1 MTHLE
6 IEAFFEVIKAGS
18 ISSAAQN
25 LYVTQPALSRRIKT
39 LEDELGYSLFS
50 RKKGQR
56 NIELTAKGEAFVSI
70 AQKWLS
76 IWQEAQE
83 LNSLDNSNIL
93 NIASV
98 GSVSSYILPHVFEKI
113 AKTAG
118 DTIRICFHNYHS
130 FESYQYVA
138 NGLIDIAL
146 ISDDIYYKGVETI
159 PVFQER
165 MVFVSNNSKSY
176 PETIYPQMLEPNQ
189 EIRLP
194 WNPEYDV
201 WHDFWFKS
209 TPEYRVSLDQM
220 NLLEHVLSWEN
231 TWTIVPSSVAYKL
244 SSLTYVSVYQI
255 ASPPPDR
262 IIYYL
267 KNGNRKI
274 ELINHFL
281 SVLNN
286 ELKTI
291 PGLTSYLGAE
301 KKPVEL

>member
-1 MTHLE
+1 MTQLE

-25 LYVTQPALSRRIKT
+25 LYVTQPALSRRIKA

-93 NIASV
+93 NLASV

-165 MVFVSNNSKSY
+165 MVLVSNNSKSY
-176 PETIYPQMLEPNQ
+176 PETVYPQLLEPNQ

-231 TWTIVPSSVAYKL
+231 TWAIVPSSVAYKL

-255 ASPPPDR
+255 APPPPDR

-267 KNGNRKI
+267 KSGNRKI

-281 SVLNN
+281 TVLNN

-291 PGLTSYLGAE
+291 PGLTSYLGEE
-301 KKPVEL
+301 KNPVEL

>member
-6 IEAFFEVIKAGS
+6 IEAFFEIIKAGS

-39 LEDELGYSLFS
+39 LENELGYSLFL

-56 NIELTAKGEAFVSI
+56 NIELTAKGESFVSI
-70 AQKWLS
+70 AQKWLT
-76 IWQEAQE
+76 IWREAQE

-98 GSVSSYILPHVFEKI
+98 GSVSSYILPQVFEKI

-118 DTIRICFHNYHS
+118 DNIHICFHNYHS

-159 PVFQER
+159 PLFREH
-165 MVFVSNNSKSY
+165 MLLVSNNSKSY
-176 PETIYPQMLEPNQ
+176 SETLHPQMLEAHQ

-194 WNPEYDV
+194 WNPEYDA

-231 TWTIVPSSVAYKL
+231 TWAIVPSSVAYKL
-244 SSLTYVSVYQI
+244 SSLDYVSVYQI
-255 ASPPPDR
+255 APPPPDR

-267 KNGNRKI
+267 KKGNGKPG
-274 ELINHFL
+274 LIRHFL
-281 SVLNN
+281 EILNN

-291 PGLTSYLGAE
+291 SGITSYLDIEENLAE
-301 KKPVEL
+301 L

>member
-83 LNSLDNSNIL
+83 VNSLDNSNIL

-165 MVFVSNNSKSY
+165 MVLVSNNSKSY
-176 PETIYPQMLEPNQ
+176 PETIYPQILEPNQ

-201 WHDFWFKS
+201 WHDFWFRS

-231 TWTIVPSSVAYKL
+231 AWAIVPSSVAYKL
-244 SSLTYVSVYQI
+244 SSLTYVSIYQI

-267 KNGNRKI
+267 KSGNRKI

-301 KKPVEL
+301 KKTVEL

>member
-56 NIELTAKGEAFVSI
+56 NIELTGKGEAFVSI

-165 MVFVSNNSKSY
+165 MVLAANNSKRY
-176 PETIYPQMLEPNQ
+176 PGTIYPQMLEPNQ

-231 TWTIVPSSVAYKL
+231 TWAIVPSSVAYKL

-281 SVLNN
+281 TVLNN

-291 PGLTSYLGAE
+291 PGLTSYLGTEKNPAE
-301 KKPVEL
+301 L

>member
-1 MTHLE
+1 MTNLE
-6 IEAFFEVIKAGS
+6 IEAFFEIIKAGS
-18 ISSAAQN
+18 ISSAAQT

-39 LEDELGYSLFS
+39 LENELGYSLFF

-56 NIELTAKGEAFVSI
+56 KIELTPKGEAFVPI
-70 AQKWLS
+70 AQKWLT

-83 LNSLDNSNIL
+83 LNSLDNANML

-98 GSVSSYILPHVFEKI
+98 GSVSSYILPRVFENI
-113 AKTAG
+113 AKMASNE
-118 DTIRICFHNYHS
+118 IRICFHNYHS

-159 PVFQER
+159 PAFQEP
-165 MVFVSNNSKSY
+165 MVLVANNSQTY
-176 PETIYPQMLEPNQ
+176 PDTVHPKELDPHQ

-194 WNPEYDV
+194 WNPEYDM

-220 NLLEHVLSWEN
+220 NLLEYMLSWEN
-231 TWTIVPSSVAYKL
+231 TWAIVPSSVAFKM
-244 SSLTYVSVYQI
+244 SSLDYVSIYQI
-255 ASPPPDR
+255 ASPPPER

-267 KNGNRKI
+267 KSSNRKA
-274 ELINHFL
+274 ELIDCFL
-281 SVLNN
+281 MALKK
-286 ELKTI
+286 ELQAI
-291 PGLTSYLGAE
+291 PDVTNYLE
-301 KKPVEL
+301 MPE

>member
-1 MTHLE
+1 MTYSE
-6 IEAFFEVIKAGS
+6 IEAFFEIIKAGS

-25 LYVTQPALSRRIKT
+25 LYVTQPALSRRIRA

-56 NIELTAKGEAFVSI
+56 NIELTARGEAFISV
-70 AQKWLS
+70 AQKWMN

-83 LNSLDNSNIL
+83 LNSLDNSAIL

-113 AKTAG
+113 SKMTG

-130 FESYQYVA
+130 FEAYKYVA
-138 NGLIDIAL
+138 NGLADIAL

-159 PVFQER
+159 PAFQER
-165 MVFVSNNSKSY
+165 MVLVANIRKKY
-176 PETIYPQMLEPNQ
+176 PETVHPRMLDPHR

-201 WHDFWFKS
+201 WHDFWFRS
-209 TPEYRVSLDQM
+209 APEYRVFLDQM
-220 NLLEHVLSWEN
+220 NLLEYVLSWEN
-231 TWTIVPSSVAYKL
+231 TWAIVPVSVARKMEAL
-244 SSLTYVSVYQI
+244 EYVSVYRI
-255 ASPPPDR
+255 EPSPPER

-267 KNGNRKI
+267 KSGNRKA
-274 ELINHFL
+274 ELIGRFL
-281 SVLNN
+281 KSLDD
-286 ELKTI
+286 ELKTM
-291 PGLTSYLGAE
+291 PEVTSFLR
-301 KKPVEL
+301 

>member
-6 IEAFFEVIKAGS
+6 IEAFFEIIKAGS

-39 LEDELGYSLFS
+39 LENELGYSLFF

-56 NIELTAKGEAFVSI
+56 KIELTPKGEAFVPI
-70 AQKWLS
+70 AQKWLN

-83 LNSLDNSNIL
+83 LNSLDNANIL

-98 GSVSSYILPHVFEKI
+98 GSVSSYILPRVFENISKI
-113 AKTAG
+113 AG
-118 DTIRICFHNYHS
+118 SEIRICFHNYHS

-138 NGLIDIAL
+138 NGLVDIAL

-159 PVFQER
+159 PAFQES
-165 MVFVSNNSKSY
+165 MVLVANNSQTY
-176 PETIYPQMLEPNQ
+176 PDTVHPKELDPYQ

-194 WNPEYDV
+194 WNPEYDM

-220 NLLEHVLSWEN
+220 NLLEYMLSWEN
-231 TWTIVPSSVAYKL
+231 TWAIVPSSVAFKM
-244 SSLTYVSVYQI
+244 SSLDYISVYQI
-255 ASPPPDR
+255 ASPPPER

-267 KNGNRKI
+267 KSGNRKA
-274 ELINHFL
+274 ELIDYFL
-281 SVLNN
+281 IALKK
-286 ELKTI
+286 ELQAI
-291 PGLTSYLGAE
+291 PEVTSYLE
-301 KKPVEL
+301 

>member
-56 NIELTAKGEAFVSI
+56 NIELTGKGEAFVSI

-76 IWQEAQE
+76 IWQEARE
-83 LNSLDNSNIL
+83 LNSLDNANIL

-98 GSVSSYILPHVFEKI
+98 GSVSSYILPHVLEKI

-130 FESYQYVA
+130 FEAYQYVA

-165 MVFVSNNSKSY
+165 MVLVSNNSKSY
-176 PETIYPQMLEPNQ
+176 PETIYPQILEPNQ

-201 WHDFWFKS
+201 WHDFWFRS

-231 TWTIVPSSVAYKL
+231 AWAIVPSSVAYKL
-244 SSLTYVSVYQI
+244 SSLTYVSIYQI

-267 KNGNRKI
+267 KSGNRKI
-274 ELINHFL
+274 KLISHFL
-281 SVLNN
+281 DVLNN

-291 PGLTSYLGAE
+291 PGLTSYLDAE
-301 KKPVEL
+301 KNLAEL

>member
-6 IEAFFEVIKAGS
+6 IEAFFEIIRAGS

-25 LYVTQPALSRRIKT
+25 LYITQPAMSRRLST
-39 LEDELGYSLFS
+39 LEEELGYPLFL

-56 NIELTAKGEAFVSI
+56 YIELTPKGEAFVSI
-70 AQKWLS
+70 AQKWLN

-83 LNSLDNSNIL
+83 LNKLDHSNIL

-98 GSVSSYILPHVFEKI
+98 GSVSSYILPPVF
-113 AKTAG
+113 KTISNLAESNL
-118 DTIRICFHNYHS
+118 RICFHNYHS

-159 PVFQER
+159 PAFQEP
-165 MVFVSNNSKSY
+165 MVLVSNNSKKY
-176 PETIYPQMLEPNQ
+176 PGVIHPQALDPHL

-194 WNPEYDV
+194 WNPEFDA
-201 WHDFWFKS
+201 WHDFWFRS

-220 NLLEHVLSWEN
+220 NLLEHMLSLESVWAV
-231 TWTIVPSSVAYKL
+231 VPSSVAYKI
-244 SSLTYVSVYQI
+244 SSLNYVSIYRI
-255 ASPPPDR
+255 APQPPDR

-267 KNGNRKI
+267 KSSNRKP
-274 ELINHFL
+274 ELTNHFL
-281 SVLNN
+281 RALNN
-286 ELKTI
+286 EIKSI
-291 PGLTSYLGAE
+291 PHIISYL
-301 KKPVEL
+301 

>member
-1 MTHLE
+1 MTNLE
-6 IEAFFEVIKAGS
+6 IEAFFEIIKAGS

-39 LEDELGYSLFS
+39 LENELGYSLFS

-56 NIELTAKGEAFVSI
+56 NIELTTRGEAFISI
-70 AQKWLS
+70 AQKWLN

-83 LNSLDNSNIL
+83 LNNLDNSNVL

-98 GSVSSYILPHVFEKI
+98 GSVSSYILPNVFEDISKM
-113 AKTAG
+113 AG
-118 DTIRICFHNYHS
+118 NGLRICFHNYHS

-146 ISDDIYYKGVETI
+146 ISDDIFYRGVETI
-159 PVFQER
+159 PAFQEP
-165 MVFVSNNSKSY
+165 MVLVSTNKNY
-176 PETIYPQMLEPNQ
+176 HEPVHPQDLEPHD

-201 WHDFWFKS
+201 WHDFWYKS

-220 NLLEHVLSWEN
+220 NLLEYVLSWDH
-231 TWTIVPSSVAYKL
+231 TWAVVPSSVAYKL
-244 SSLTYVSVYQI
+244 AALDDISVYQL

-267 KNGNRKI
+267 KNGGRKAKLIDLFLMALNR
-274 ELINHFL
+274 ELR
-281 SVLNN
+281 SVPSV
-286 ELKTI
+286 I
-291 PGLTSYLGAE
+291 SYLE
-301 KKPVEL
+301 KANNAPKT

>member
-6 IEAFFEVIKAGS
+6 IEAFFEIIKAGS

-39 LEDELGYSLFS
+39 LEDELGYPLFS

-56 NIELTAKGEAFVSI
+56 NIELTTKGEAFVPI
-70 AQKWLS
+70 AQKWLN
-76 IWQEAQE
+76 IWQEAWE
-83 LNSLDNSNIL
+83 LNNLDSSNIL

-113 AKTAG
+113 AETAG
-118 DTIRICFHNYHS
+118 DHIRICFHNYHS

-165 MVFVSNNSKSY
+165 MVFVSNNSRNY
-176 PETIYPQMLEPNQ
+176 PETVHPQMLEPDQ

-194 WNPEYDV
+194 WNPEYDA

-220 NLLEHVLSWEN
+220 NLLEHVLSWKN
-231 TWTIVPSSVAYKL
+231 AWAIVPSSVACKL
-244 SSLTYVSVYQI
+244 ASLDYVSVYQI

-267 KNGNRKI
+267 KSGNKKT
-274 ELINHFL
+274 EVINHFL
-281 SVLNN
+281 TALNH
-286 ELKTI
+286 ELNTI
-291 PGLTSYLGAE
+291 PGVTSYLGA
-301 KKPVEL
+301 

>member
-6 IEAFFEVIKAGS
+6 IEAFFEIIKAGS
-18 ISSAAQN
+18 ISSAAQT

-39 LEDELGYSLFS
+39 LEDELGYPLFF

-56 NIELTAKGEAFVSI
+56 NIELTTKGEAFVSI
-70 AQKWLS
+70 ARKWLN

-83 LNSLDNSNIL
+83 LNNLNNSNIL

-98 GSVSSYILPHVFEKI
+98 GSVSSYILPRVFENISKI
-113 AKTAG
+113 AG
-118 DTIRICFHNYHS
+118 NDVRICFHNYHS
-130 FESYQYVA
+130 FEAYQYVA
-138 NGLIDIAL
+138 NGLIDVAL

-165 MVFVSNNSKSY
+165 MVFVSNNSKHY
-176 PETIYPQMLEPNQ
+176 PKTIHPQMLEPHQ

-231 TWTIVPSSVAYKL
+231 TWAIVPSSVAYRL
-244 SSLTYVSVYQI
+244 SSFDYVSVYHI
-255 ASPPPDR
+255 DSPPPDR

-267 KNGNRKI
+267 KSGNRKT
-274 ELINHFL
+274 ELISRFL
-281 SVLNN
+281 AALNN

-291 PGLTSYLGAE
+291 PGITSYLGTN
-301 KKPVEL
+301 KNPDEL

>member
-6 IEAFFEVIKAGS
+6 IEAFFEVIKSGS

-56 NIELTAKGEAFVSI
+56 NIELTVKGEAFVSI

-98 GSVSSYILPHVFEKI
+98 GSVSSYILPHVLEKI

-165 MVFVSNNSKSY
+165 MVLAANNSKSY

-220 NLLEHVLSWEN
+220 NLLEYVLSWEN
-231 TWTIVPSSVAYKL
+231 TWAIVPSSVSYKL
-244 SSLTYVSVYQI
+244 SSLDYVSVYQI
-255 ASPPPDR
+255 ALPPPDR

-267 KNGNRKI
+267 KKGNRKD
-274 ELINHFL
+274 ELIKHFL
-281 SVLNN
+281 ETLNN

-291 PGLTSYLGAE
+291 PGITSYLDIA
-301 KKPVEL
+301 KNLIEL

>member
-6 IEAFFEVIKAGS
+6 IEAFFEIIRAGS

-39 LEDELGYSLFS
+39 LEDELGYPLFS

-56 NIELTAKGEAFVSI
+56 NIELTTKGEAFVSI
-70 AQKWLS
+70 AQKWLN

-83 LNSLDNSNIL
+83 LNSLDNSNML

-98 GSVSSYILPHVFEKI
+98 GSVSSYILPHVFENISKI
-113 AKTAG
+113 AGNA
-118 DTIRICFHNYHS
+118 IRICFHNYHS
-130 FESYQYVA
+130 FESYQYIA
-138 NGLIDIAL
+138 NGLIDVAL

-159 PVFQER
+159 PAFQEH
-165 MVFVSNNSKSY
+165 MVLVANNCKKY
-176 PETIYPQMLEPNQ
+176 TEIIHPQMLDPYQ

-220 NLLEHVLSWEN
+220 NLLEHVLSWDN
-231 TWTIVPSSVAYKL
+231 TWAIVPSSVAYKL
-244 SSLTYVSVYQI
+244 STLDYVSVYQI

-267 KNGNRKI
+267 KSSNTKVK
-274 ELINHFL
+274 LIDHFL
-281 SVLNN
+281 TAFNN
-286 ELKTI
+286 ELKSI
-291 PGLTSYLGAE
+291 PGITSYLE
-301 KKPVEL
+301 KANHTPIT

>member
-1 MTHLE
+1 MTNLE
-6 IEAFFEVIKAGS
+6 IEAFFEIIKAGS

-39 LEDELGYSLFS
+39 LENELGYSLFF

-56 NIELTAKGEAFVSI
+56 KIELTPKGEAFVPI
-70 AQKWLS
+70 AQKWLT

-83 LNSLDNSNIL
+83 LNSLDNANIL

-98 GSVSSYILPHVFEKI
+98 GSVSSYILPRVFENI
-113 AKTAG
+113 AEIA
-118 DTIRICFHNYHS
+118 DNEIRICFHNYHS

-159 PVFQER
+159 PAFQEP
-165 MVFVSNNSKSY
+165 MVLVANNSQTY
-176 PETIYPQMLEPNQ
+176 PDTVHPKELDPHQ

-194 WNPEYDV
+194 WNPEYDM

-220 NLLEHVLSWEN
+220 NLLEYMLSWEN
-231 TWTIVPSSVAYKL
+231 TWAIVPSSVAFQI
-244 SSLTYVSVYQI
+244 SSLDDVSIYQI
-255 ASPPPDR
+255 ASPPPER

-267 KNGNRKI
+267 KSDNRKI
-274 ELINHFL
+274 ELIDYFL
-281 SVLNN
+281 MALKK
-286 ELKTI
+286 ELQAI
-291 PGLTSYLGAE
+291 PDVTNYL
-301 KKPVEL
+301 ELPE

>member
-25 LYVTQPALSRRIKT
+25 LYITQPALSRRIKT

-70 AQKWLS
+70 ARKWLS
-76 IWQEAQE
+76 IWQEARE

-93 NIASV
+93 NVASV

-113 AKTAG
+113 AKMAG

-159 PVFQER
+159 PAFQEH
-165 MVFVSNNSKSY
+165 MVLVSNNSKRY
-176 PETIYPQMLEPNQ
+176 PETIHPQMLAPHQ

-231 TWTIVPSSVAYKL
+231 TWAIVPSSVAYRL
-244 SSLTYVSVYQI
+244 SSLNSVSVYQI

-274 ELINHFL
+274 ELINRFL
-281 SVLNN
+281 AVLNN

-291 PGLTSYLGAE
+291 PGLTSYLGTE
-301 KKPVEL
+301 KNPTEL